1 MAETPSDTS
10 TTNELRQAEA
20 ALERAFRRATRPTPP
35 ILPIPRRARHHVAEV
50 AVGLIGGGLLVLL
63 LSALYGSAPRSITE
77 GRNERSAPD
86 LAEPGTHVNE
96 VGGYSFR
103 PPEGWTVRDR
113 GSVSELSSPDG
124 VIVVSFGSGRPGS
137 LWGAAE
143 ALLDSIRH
151 GYREVR
157 VGALEP
163 THVDRRPAVVGTGDL
178 QNDAGVR
185 VRFLGLAIRVAGENR
200 VIAVFVSQPADPAKV
215 LPEVERVIESF
226 EAA

>member
-1 MAETPSDTS
+1 MAETASDTS
-10 TTNELRQAEA
+10 TTDEPRQAEA
-20 ALERAFRRATRPTPP
+20 ALERALSRATTPT
-35 ILPIPRRARHHVAEV
+35 LPIPRRARPYVAEV
-50 AVGLIGGGLLVLL
+50 AVGLLGGGLLVLL

-86 LAEPGTHVNE
+86 PLAESGTHVNE
-96 VGGYSFR
+96 LGGYAFR

-113 GSVSELSSPDG
+113 GSASELSSPDG
-124 VIVVSFGSGRPGS
+124 VVVVSFGSGRQGS
-137 LWGAAE
+137 LWDAAE

-163 THVDRRPAVVGTGDL
+163 THVDRRPAVVGTGGL
-178 QNDAGVR
+178 LNAAGVR
-185 VRFLGLAIRVAGENR
+185 VRFLGLAMRVAGENR
-200 VIAVFVSQPADPAKV
+200 VIAVFVSQPADPVEV
-215 LPEVERVIESF
+215 LPVVERVIESF